1 MSGSSS
7 WYYVPTRT
15 KTPTCALAN
24 SPSIDGETRHQ
35 NKTKLFK
42 PQARVV
48 VDFVNELMPYVASQ
62 RTPRGRQAMKLCVA
76 FNYSC
81 PLITFR
87 LPLSHGS
94 TTRCKKAWFT
104 SRTPFDVGNAHQDFV
119 ARVTSLV
126 EARIIERRR

>member
-1 MSGSSS
+1 MCLDRGVETHCSNNNRILYNNKNRRHTEQHLQGSIMSGSSS
-7 WYYVPTRT
+7 RYYVPTRT

-35 NKTKLFK
+35 KTKLFK

-87 LPLSHGS
+87 MPLSHGS
-94 TTRCKKAWFT
+94 TTRCK
-104 SRTPFDVGNAHQDFV
+104 
-119 ARVTSLV
+119 
-126 EARIIERRR
+126 